1 MKINKL
7 PSLEHLKEC
16 FELDPTSPSYLK
28 WKKDRPLNHFN
39 STQSYKTWKIKS
51 SDRQINLLDKNNY
64 YIVFSRTIG
73 NTKNR
78 YKIHRIVYAIFNNE
92 ICLNDSCID
101 HIDGN
106 RLNNNPKNLRIAT
119 TSQNLLNRGKQKNNT
134 SGHKNI
140 TFIKKRNKYR
150 CKITIKTK
158 EIHIGEFDT
167 IQEAIEKRDIE
178 GKKLIGE
185 FFKI

>member
-7 PSLEHLKEC
+7 PSLEYLKEC

-39 STQSYKTWKIKS
+39 STQSHKAWKS
-51 SDRQINLLDKNNY
+51 RTRNSQINSLDKDNY
-64 YIVFSRTIG
+64 YIVFS
-73 NTKNR
+73 NTFFNKKIR
-78 YKIHRIVYAIFNNE
+78 YKVHRIIYAISNSE
-92 ICLNDSCID
+92 DCLNDSCID

-106 RLNNNPKNLRIAT
+106 RLNNNPKNLRTAT

-140 TFIKKRNKYR
+140 NFIKKRNKYR
-150 CKITIKTK
+150 CRITIKTK
-158 EIHIGEFDT
+158 EMHIGEFDT
-167 IQEAIEKRDIE
+167 LEEAIEKRDIE